1 MNLEEMEIPRKAE
14 PFSREMYE
22 ELEQRVAAFQSL
34 LQLHDQ
40 EVQELSGKL
49 SQAETEKAQMMA
61 QIEDRGE
68 ETKTLKEEMGK

>member
-1 MNLEEMEIPRKAE
+1 MNLEEMDIPRKAE

-34 LQLHDQ
+34 LQSHDQ

-49 SQAETEKAQMMA
+49 SQAESEKAQMLA
-61 QIEDRGE
+61 QIE
-68 ETKTLKEEMGK
+68 